1 MKKFLTVA
9 LVVALTVTLGYGFA
23 FAGNGAPSGPHYNLN
38 IIGVDNP
45 KSAKN
50 IGSERHTIFVPLYSP
65 KKVHTNADGS
75 TVDIYTQ
82 IFLKESPEGESFK
95 VCDGNGFDEAYD
107 CDGEVITNRDGAVF
121 QLPANA
127 NWTCVNWDD
136 VNDECLAWEADEV
149 HYYVYA
155 RALGKPNGKAT
166 LTTCAYDENND
177 VVCSTDNEVFIRNK
191 GKAGSKFKDVT
202 RNLTSLCYY
211 ILDEDTGDIIGE
223 SCDSIFSEELYE
235 YFWNYQ
241 NEGLRLLQLRF
252 YTVEP

>member
-1 MKKFLTVA
+1 MKKLFLIT
-9 LVVALTVTLGYGFA
+9 LVFAISLTLGFGIA
-23 FAGNGAPSGPHYNLN
+23 LAGNGAPSGPHYNLN
-38 IIGVDNP
+38 IIGVDNA
-45 KSAKN
+45 KSAKMTD
-50 IGSERHTIFVPLYSP
+50 SKRHTIFVPLYSL
-65 KKVHTNADGS
+65 KKVHTNSDES

-82 IFLKESPEGESFK
+82 IFLKESPDGESFK
-95 VCDGNGFDEAYD
+95 VCDGNGFDKAYD
-107 CDGEVITNRDGAVF
+107 CDGEVMSNKDGAVF

-127 NWTCVNWDD
+127 NWTCVEWD
-136 VNDECLAWEADEV
+136 NANEECLDWEADEV

-166 LTTCAYDENND
+166 LTTCAYDEFGD
-177 VVCSTDNEVFIRNK
+177 VVCSTDNEVFLRNK
-191 GKAGSKFKDVT
+191 GKSKFKDVT

-211 ILDEDTGDIIGE
+211 ILDGDGEIIGE
-223 SCDSIFSEELYE
+223 ACDSIFSEELYE